1 LLGLVGGCGLLG
13 PALAFAQTPGT
24 GGTGSSN
31 TTTTTTGGISVQLK
45 TVGDQA
51 YTSQAFRRTPLG
63 KTQCDKN
70 VDLTFRLSLLAI
82 GAAAPK
88 YIEVYQGVSCY
99 SSDAKDGIGDDCDRI
114 TYFNRNSSSIQ
125 DIMLPLKDFC
135 TAEGDVTLWFLPVNT
150 LNSTAT
156 IMPYGVFEL
165 PLDVIP
171 PNAPTNVKGGN
182 GETQIRVTWERA
194 DTNIARNYVI
204 WDPKPITDT
213 TPVDSGVAA
222 DGGDGAGAAGS
233 GGSEDDGGTDTG
245 SVDPSC
251 VSPLLNPGAMI
262 DIDNLPKG
270 LHKKEAVGDVESF
283 ELSGDDINSPRAAV
297 AVVAR
302 DLAGNVSV
310 LSNVA
315 CVNVVDTSGFW
326 DEYKVNGGD
335 AEAGCACSL
344 PGSPANG
351 RHTAGGLLAMFAVL
365 GLAVARV
372 RRKRHS

>member
-1 LLGLVGGCGLLG
+1 
-13 PALAFAQTPGT
+13 LAFAQIAGS
-24 GGTGSSN
+24 GGSN
-31 TTTTTTGGISVQLK
+31 TTTTTSGGIGVQLR

-51 YTSQAFRRTPLG
+51 YTSQAFRKTPIG

-82 GAAAPK
+82 GSGAPK
-88 YIEVYQGVSCY
+88 YIEVYQGVNCY
-99 SSDAKDGIGDDCDRI
+99 SSEAKDGIGEDCDRI

-156 IMPYGVFEL
+156 IQPYGVFEL

-194 DTNIARNYVI
+194 DTNIARNFVI

-222 DGGDGAGAAGS
+222 DSGAGA
-233 GGSEDDGGTDTG
+233 EDDGGTNPETG

-251 VSPLLNPGAMI
+251 VSPLLKPGEMI
-262 DIDNLPKG
+262 DLDNLPKG
-270 LHKKEAVGDVESF
+270 LHKKQAYGDVESL
-283 ELSGDDINSPRAAV
+283 ELSGDEINSPRAAV

-326 DEYKVNGGD
+326 DDYKINGGG

-344 PGSPANG
+344 PGSPATG

-365 GLAVARV
+365 GLAVARL